1 MESVSCH
8 QKGLVMGNILWSVDK
23 KIYSDKEDHTLAI
36 TGWAITRDQS
46 ECDFILYG
54 SGKELSVPEPSRCE
68 RADVAKDLK
77 ETKDIKEV
85 GNVGFTV
92 KIPEIIKLAEEHEKL
107 QLALRAGDEKEIIWE
122 ATAAEVKDF
131 CEESLIEYHIDEEQI
146 TQESILTV
154 RGWVVNQLEP
164 DEIFVQGTDGKVL
177 ECTITRQRRPDV
189 EEAKGISEEEKRNLG
204 FSITVN
210 LENTNDQNICICFR
224 GKDVQKIYTV
234 NVKKIKRENTGLY
247 QQMKLLSL
255 KNRQK
260 NQEYI
265 KKNGIG
271 RFIRYVRNSQLKD
284 GDQDYEDWLKDHV
297 AFRKELKR
305 QRNAVFSY
313 SPLISI
319 VMVVTDTD
327 EQRLKSVIDAYTEQ
341 TYGNWQLCLADACEG
356 EETGEFLRK
365 KYKKEIRLSY
375 KKVTENNGIS
385 GNLNASLKLAMGEYV
400 LFAGQEIIPEPD
412 ALFQMVKAITE
423 KKADMIYTDEDEIS
437 ADGKH
442 YSEPEFKPD
451 FNLFRLRENNYIGQF
466 WAIRKEILEQA
477 GKFDPEYDGAQDYDM
492 LLRCSEQAEN
502 IVHIPKILCHSMKAE
517 NLITEEQ
524 EKKNWEAGRKALEE
538 HYRRAEVSAT
548 AELADK
554 KGWYRSHLT
563 ISGEPMISVIIPS
576 KDHINDLELCISSIE
591 EKTTWKN
598 YEIIIVENNSVEKE
612 TFVYYETLKNR
623 YPNVRILTWKKEF
636 NYSAINNF
644 AVREARGE
652 YLLFLNNDVEI
663 ITESWLEEML
673 QLCQQKDVGMAGA
686 KLYYPDDTIQHAGVV
701 VGLGGVAAHVLCKL
715 PRDAEGYM
723 GRLRCVQEISAVTA
737 ACMMVKTSVFKA
749 VGGFDEELKV
759 AFNDIDLIT
768 EEQEKKNWEAGR
780 KALEEHYRRAE
791 VSATAELA
799 DKKGWYRSH
808 LTISGE
814 PMISV
819 IIPSKDHINDLEL
832 CISSIE
838 EKTTWKNYE
847 IIIVENNSVE
857 KETFVYY
864 ETLKNRYPNVRILTW
879 KKEFNYSAINNFAV
893 REARGEYLL
902 FLNNDV
908 EIITESWLEEM
919 LQLCQQKDVGMAGAK
934 LYYPDDTIQH
944 AGVVV
949 GLGGVAAHVLCKLP
963 RDAEGYMGR
972 LRCVQEISA
981 VTAACM
987 MVKTSVFKAVGGFD
1001 EELKVAFN
1009 DIDLCMK
1016 VRKYGVKIVFTPY
1029 AELYHYESKS
1039 RGMEDTPEKQ
1049 LRFSRE
1055 VNCFRRKWEREL
1067 LKGDPYY
1074 NPNLT
1079 LNNTDCSL
1087 RKQEK
1092 NGD

>member
-365 KYKKEIRLSY
+365 KYKKEPRLSY

-644 AVREARGE
+644 GVRHAKGD
-652 YLLFLNNDVEI
+652 YLLFLNNDVKVI
-663 ITESWLEEML
+663 NPDWLSEML
-673 QLCQQKDVGMAGA
+673 GVCQRPEVGAVGA
-686 KLYYPDDTIQHAGVV
+686 KLIYPDNTIQHAGCVI
-701 VGLGGVAAHVLCKL
+701 GMGGIAGHMFVNM
-715 PRDAEGYM
+715 PAERTGYLHKASLLQDM
-723 GRLRCVQEISAVTA
+723 SCVTA
-737 ACMMVKTSVFKA
+737 ACMMMKKTVFLEA
-749 VGGFDEELKV
+749 GGFTEELAV
-759 AFNDIDLIT
+759 AFNDVDLCL
-768 EEQEKKNWEAGR
+768 K
-780 KALEEHYRRAE
+780 
-791 VSATAELA
+791 V
-799 DKKGWYRSH
+799 RSH
-808 LTISGE
+808 GHL
-814 PMISV
+814 
-819 IIPSKDHINDLEL
+819 
-832 CISSIE
+832 
-838 EKTTWKNYE
+838 
-847 IIIVENNSVE
+847 IV
-857 KETFVYY
+857 YDPY
-864 ETLKNRYPNVRILTW
+864 
-879 KKEFNYSAINNFAV
+879 
-893 REARGEYLL
+893 
-902 FLNNDV
+902 
-908 EIITESWLEEM
+908 
-919 LQLCQQKDVGMAGAK
+919 
-934 LYYPDDTIQH
+934 
-944 AGVVV
+944 
-949 GLGGVAAHVLCKLP
+949 
-963 RDAEGYMGR
+963 
-972 LRCVQEISA
+972 
-981 VTAACM
+981 
-987 MVKTSVFKAVGGFD
+987 VK
-1001 EELKVAFN
+1001 
-1009 DIDLCMK
+1009 
-1016 VRKYGVKIVFTPY
+1016 
-1029 AELYHYESKS
+1029 LYHYESKS
-1039 RGMEDTPEKQ
+1039 RGAEDSEEKVRRFQSEIEYIRSHWMEI
-1049 LRFSRE
+1049 
-1055 VNCFRRKWEREL
+1055 
-1067 LKGDPYY
+1067 LKNGDPYY
-1074 NPNLT
+1074 NKNL
-1079 LNNTDCSL
+1079 SL
-1087 RKQEK
+1087 SKWNYSLK
-1092 NGD
+1092 PLPGMGKKKG

>member
-502 IVHIPKILCHSMKAE
+502 IVHVPKILCHSMKAE

-644 AVREARGE
+644 GVRHAKGD
-652 YLLFLNNDVEI
+652 YLLFLNNDVKVI
-663 ITESWLEEML
+663 DPDWLSEML
-673 QLCQQKDVGMAGA
+673 GVCQRQEVGAVGA
-686 KLYYPDDTIQHAGVV
+686 KLIYPDNTIQHAGCV
-701 VGLGGVAAHVLCKL
+701 VGMGGIAGHMFVNM
-715 PRDAEGYM
+715 PAERTGYLHKASLLQDM
-723 GRLRCVQEISAVTA
+723 SCVTA
-737 ACMMVKTSVFKA
+737 ACMMMKKNVFLEA
-749 VGGFDEELKV
+749 GGFTEELAV
-759 AFNDIDLIT
+759 AFNDVDLCL
-768 EEQEKKNWEAGR
+768 K
-780 KALEEHYRRAE
+780 
-791 VSATAELA
+791 V
-799 DKKGWYRSH
+799 RSH
-808 LTISGE
+808 GHL
-814 PMISV
+814 
-819 IIPSKDHINDLEL
+819 
-832 CISSIE
+832 
-838 EKTTWKNYE
+838 
-847 IIIVENNSVE
+847 IV
-857 KETFVYY
+857 YDPY
-864 ETLKNRYPNVRILTW
+864 
-879 KKEFNYSAINNFAV
+879 
-893 REARGEYLL
+893 
-902 FLNNDV
+902 
-908 EIITESWLEEM
+908 
-919 LQLCQQKDVGMAGAK
+919 
-934 LYYPDDTIQH
+934 
-944 AGVVV
+944 
-949 GLGGVAAHVLCKLP
+949 
-963 RDAEGYMGR
+963 
-972 LRCVQEISA
+972 
-981 VTAACM
+981 
-987 MVKTSVFKAVGGFD
+987 VK
-1001 EELKVAFN
+1001 
-1009 DIDLCMK
+1009 
-1016 VRKYGVKIVFTPY
+1016 
-1029 AELYHYESKS
+1029 LYHYESKS
-1039 RGMEDTPEKQ
+1039 RGAEDSEEKVR
-1049 LRFSRE
+1049 RFQSEIEYIRSH
-1055 VNCFRRKWEREL
+1055 WIDI
-1067 LKGDPYY
+1067 LKNGDPYY
-1074 NPNLT
+1074 NKNL
-1079 LNNTDCSL
+1079 SL
-1087 RKQEK
+1087 SKWNYSLK
-1092 NGD
+1092 PLPGMGKKKG

>member
-1 MESVSCH
+1 MAMSLGTTVLADDNAIVNSGTCG
-8 QKGLVMGNILWSVDK
+8 KNLTWTLDSAGLLTISG
-23 KIYSDKEDHTLAI
+23 
-36 TGWAITRDQS
+36 TGEMWDSAFS
-46 ECDFILYG
+46 YN
-54 SGKELSVPEPSRCE
+54 
-68 RADVAKDLK
+68 
-77 ETKDIKEV
+77 KDIKSV
-85 GNVGFTV
+85 RLPDAITQ
-92 KIPEIIKLAEEHEKL
+92 IPYKAFSGCTNLKNIRLPDSVT
-107 QLALRAGDEKEIIWE
+107 Q
-122 ATAAEVKDF
+122 
-131 CEESLIEYHIDEEQI
+131 IDEDAFGNCDLQEQVVQEIVSSDNI
-146 TQESILTV
+146 TFIGSRAFEGNKNIYTVHIGKNVEYIQTETFNYMSTPSFHDCTNLT
-154 RGWVVNQLEP
+154 
-164 DEIFVQGTDGKVL
+164 
-177 ECTITRQRRPDV
+177 
-189 EEAKGISEEEKRNLG
+189 
-204 FSITVN
+204 SITVSP
-210 LENTNDQNICICFR
+210 ENQT
-224 GKDVQKIYTV
+224 YTSI
-234 NVKKIKRENTGLY
+234 NGL
-247 QQMKLLSL
+247 LCS
-255 KNRQK
+255 
-260 NQEYI
+260 
-265 KKNGIG
+265 
-271 RFIRYVRNSQLKD
+271 KD
-284 GDQDYEDWLKDHV
+284 GRSLLYV
-297 AFRKELKR
+297 P
-305 QRNAVFSY
+305 V
-313 SPLISI
+313 
-319 VMVVTDTD
+319 
-327 EQRLKSVIDAYTEQ
+327 
-341 TYGNWQLCLADACEG
+341 
-356 EETGEFLRK
+356 
-365 KYKKEIRLSY
+365 
-375 KKVTENNGIS
+375 GIS
-385 GNLNASLKLAMGEYV
+385 GRLDVPAGIETIGREAM
-400 LFAGQEIIPEPD
+400 
-412 ALFQMVKAITE
+412 
-423 KKADMIYTDEDEIS
+423 
-437 ADGKH
+437 H
-442 YSEPEFKPD
+442 YAFSIK
-451 FNLFRLRENNYIGQF
+451 
-466 WAIRKEILEQA
+466 
-477 GKFDPEYDGAQDYDM
+477 
-492 LLRCSEQAEN
+492 

-538 HYRRAEVSAT
+538 HYRRAEVPAT

-663 ITESWLEEML
+663 ITENWLEEML
-673 QLCQQKDVGMAGA
+673 QLCQQKDVGM
-686 KLYYPDDTIQHAGVV
+686 V
-701 VGLGGVAAHVLCKL
+701 
-715 PRDAEGYM
+715 
-723 GRLRCVQEISAVTA
+723 
-737 ACMMVKTSVFKA
+737 
-749 VGGFDEELKV
+749 
-759 AFNDIDLIT
+759 
-768 EEQEKKNWEAGR
+768 
-780 KALEEHYRRAE
+780 
-791 VSATAELA
+791 
-799 DKKGWYRSH
+799 
-808 LTISGE
+808 
-814 PMISV
+814 
-819 IIPSKDHINDLEL
+819 
-832 CISSIE
+832 
-838 EKTTWKNYE
+838 
-847 IIIVENNSVE
+847 
-857 KETFVYY
+857 
-864 ETLKNRYPNVRILTW
+864 
-879 KKEFNYSAINNFAV
+879 
-893 REARGEYLL
+893 
-902 FLNNDV
+902 
-908 EIITESWLEEM
+908 
-919 LQLCQQKDVGMAGAK
+919 GAK

>member
-1 MESVSCH
+1 M
-8 QKGLVMGNILWSVDK
+8 
-23 KIYSDKEDHTLAI
+23 SDLTL
-36 TGWAITRDQS
+36 R
-46 ECDFILYG
+46 LYG
-54 SGKELSVPEPSRCE
+54 K
-68 RADVAKDLK
+68 
-77 ETKDIKEV
+77 
-85 GNVGFTV
+85 
-92 KIPEIIKLAEEHEKL
+92 
-107 QLALRAGDEKEIIWE
+107 
-122 ATAAEVKDF
+122 
-131 CEESLIEYHIDEEQI
+131 
-146 TQESILTV
+146 
-154 RGWVVNQLEP
+154 
-164 DEIFVQGTDGKVL
+164 
-177 ECTITRQRRPDV
+177 
-189 EEAKGISEEEKRNLG
+189 
-204 FSITVN
+204 
-210 LENTNDQNICICFR
+210 
-224 GKDVQKIYTV
+224 
-234 NVKKIKRENTGLY
+234 VKKIKRENTGLY

-423 KKADMIYTDEDEIS
+423 KKADMIYTDEDGIS

-644 AVREARGE
+644 AVREAQGE

-663 ITESWLEEML
+663 ITE
-673 QLCQQKDVGMAGA
+673 
-686 KLYYPDDTIQHAGVV
+686 
-701 VGLGGVAAHVLCKL
+701 
-715 PRDAEGYM
+715 
-723 GRLRCVQEISAVTA
+723 
-737 ACMMVKTSVFKA
+737 
-749 VGGFDEELKV
+749 
-759 AFNDIDLIT
+759 N
-768 EEQEKKNWEAGR
+768 
-780 KALEEHYRRAE
+780 
-791 VSATAELA
+791 
-799 DKKGWYRSH
+799 
-808 LTISGE
+808 
-814 PMISV
+814 
-819 IIPSKDHINDLEL
+819 
-832 CISSIE
+832 
-838 EKTTWKNYE
+838 
-847 IIIVENNSVE
+847 
-857 KETFVYY
+857 
-864 ETLKNRYPNVRILTW
+864 
-879 KKEFNYSAINNFAV
+879 
-893 REARGEYLL
+893 
-902 FLNNDV
+902 
-908 EIITESWLEEM
+908 WLEEM

-1016 VRKYGVKIVFTPY
+1016 VRKYGVKIIFTPY

-1039 RGMEDTPEKQ
+1039 RGMEDTPETQ